1 MMYILS
7 YRTGT
12 ILSTV
17 AQQVLLNNMTT
28 KFLRSYKI
36 HKNKDKIDI
45 SNVPIRLYMMA
56 HVAGMEQALQ

>member
-1 MMYILS
+1 
-7 YRTGT
+7 
-12 ILSTV
+12 
-17 AQQVLLNNMTT
+17 MTT

-45 SNVPIRLYMMA
+45 SNAPIRLYMMA